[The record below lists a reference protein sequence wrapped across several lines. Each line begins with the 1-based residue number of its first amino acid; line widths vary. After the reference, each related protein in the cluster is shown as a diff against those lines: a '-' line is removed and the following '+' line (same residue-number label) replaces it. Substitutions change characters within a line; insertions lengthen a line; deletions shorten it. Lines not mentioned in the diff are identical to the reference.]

1 MGYQIKLTLTLT
13 QKVAIFWLKN
23 IDSQLILFN
32 QLKTLHQGFRL
43 FLYAALIVFAIFF
56 MKFVSSLVGGYFESA
71 PMPEWWYFVGNIIF
85 YSVVTGAFLIVSL
98 ETVFNIDVFQILANM
113 KEQKRLKK
121 EQKLQKWR
129 LRNMNIF
136 ARIAIYIS
144 FYVFCIFVIQMGAFG
159 LFVDVFSNAANTP
172 ETQNQI
178 SIFIQEYE
186 SFSRWFTFI
195 YIISGLTLDYF
206 VGKKRAQ
213 RIISREVQNETL

>member
-1 MGYQIKLTLTLT
+1 MENTKLTLT

-85 YSVVTGAFLIVSL
+85 YSVVTGAFLIVTL

-121 EQKLQKWR
+121 ELKLQRWR
-129 LRNMNIF
+129 LRNIRLGV
-136 ARIAIYIS
+136 RIAIYIS
-144 FYVFCIFVIQMGAFG
+144 FYMFLVFIFQLSFIGLMIDITQTTTLTKEQIQA
-159 LFVDVFSNAANTP
+159 LND
-172 ETQNQI
+172 
-178 SIFIQEYE
+178 EYAYIL
-186 SFSRWFTFI
+186 RWVTYI
-195 YIISGLTLDYF
+195 YLLSALTLDYF
-206 VGKKRAQ
+206 VNKKTRAVKAQ
-213 RIISREVQNETL
+213 KEVQNETL